1 MPISPSSFSA
11 GLNEIFSDIDI
22 QDNGMEITMIPI
34 EDIKANPYQ
43 PRKHFDEQKLIELSE
58 SITNFGILSPI
69 HVKEADSGGYILIA
83 GERRLRAAQMA
94 GLTIVPTILVDYDE
108 GEMREV
114 ALLENVQREDLNA
127 IEEASGYHEI
137 IEQLGYTQDQLAK
150 KIGKSREHVTNML
163 RLLKLPESIQNYV
176 VDGKLSMGHIRAIA
190 SIKDPQAME
199 RIASKAD
206 TEKLS
211 VRAVENIV
219 KKLNQPTP
227 QEGVENKTHAV
238 TSIYPD
244 FENEVKNLL
253 HTKVSIN
260 KKQIQI
266 NYYDERDLER
276 IMKLLRT
283 IR

>member
-1 MPISPSSFSA
+1 MPISPSIFSA

-69 HVKEADSGGYILIA
+69 HVKEADNGGYILIA

-127 IEEASGYHEI
+127 IEEALGYHEI

-190 SIKDPQAME
+190 SIKDPQVME

>member
-1 MPISPSSFSA
+1 MPISPSIFSA

-58 SITNFGILSPI
+58 SIANYGILSPI
-69 HVKEADSGGYILIA
+69 HVKEADNGGYILIA

-127 IEEASGYHEI
+127 IEEALGYHEI

-190 SIKDPQAME
+190 SIKDPQVME

-219 KKLNQPTP
+219 KKQNQPTP

>member
-127 IEEASGYHEI
+127 IEEALGYYEI

>member
-1 MPISPSSFSA
+1 MPISPSIFSA

-127 IEEASGYHEI
+127 IEEALGYHEI